1 MGLFGGTKEKKPCAC
16 CGKQLGML
24 NGDIVLADGEICFD
38 CWKNAGFGL
47 STLTASKYT
56 LAQLEEHRKETEAK
70 RAEEALKK
78 KEAADELA
86 ALKSVVPE
94 KTIGPVAFNDTV
106 GVAKV
111 THPNT
116 FEPDQYF
123 RYRQI
128 LDFELLEDG
137 ETVSKSKGGLG
148 SAVVGGMLLGPAGAI
163 VGAAVGGKKTKTKNV
178 CTSMKVKITLRD
190 NHPDAV
196 YVNLITKETKCSSWA
211 YEAAAKQAQ
220 DILSALQVAADK
232 AAGEA
237 AAQASAPALSAAP
250 SAADELMKFKQ
261 LLDAGA
267 ITQEEF
273 DAKKKQLLGL

>member
-1 MGLFGGTKEKKPCAC
+1 MGLFGGNKEKKPCAC
-16 CGKQLGML
+16 CGKPLGLL

-38 CWKNAGFGL
+38 CWKNAGFGF
-47 STLTASKYT
+47 STVGSNEYT
-56 LAQLEEHRKETEAK
+56 LAQLAEHRQEAEAK

-78 KEAADELA
+78 KEAEEDLA
-86 ALKSVVPE
+86 RMRSVMPE
-94 KTIGPVAFNDTV
+94 KTIGPVAFNNTE
-106 GVAKV
+106 GVV
-111 THPNT
+111 RVSFSNM

-128 LDFELLEDG
+128 LGFELLEDG
-137 ETVSKSKGGLG
+137 ESIAKSKGGLG
-148 SAVVGGMLLGPAGAI
+148 SAVVGGMLFGGAGLVAGA
-163 VGAAVGGKKTKTKNV
+163 VLGGKKTKTKNV

-190 NHPDAV
+190 NNPDV
-196 YVNLITKETKCSSWA
+196 IYVDLITKETKCDSGA
-211 YEAAAKQAQ
+211 YKDAAKQAQ

-232 AAGEA
+232 GAGEA
-237 AAQASAPALSAAP
+237 STQPVVVAAAAP

>member
-16 CGKQLGML
+16 CGKPLGL
-24 NGDIVLADGEICFD
+24 LSGDIKLVDGEVCLS
-38 CWKNAGFGL
+38 CWTKAGFP
-47 STLTASKYT
+47 SAAIAANYT
-56 LAQLEEHRKETEAK
+56 MEQFNQHLQEAEAE
-70 RAEEALKK
+70 RAEFKK
-78 KEAADELA
+78 FKPQRT
-86 ALKSVVPE
+86 V
-94 KTIGPVAFNDTV
+94 GPVAFDDSLSIARVRTS
-106 GVAKV
+106 G
-111 THPNT
+111 T
-116 FEPDQYF
+116 FVNEYF
-123 RYRQI
+123 FKYRKI

-137 ETVSKSKGGLG
+137 ETISKSKGGLG
-148 SAVVGGMLLGPAGAI
+148 GAVVGGALLGPAGMIA
-163 VGAAVGGKKTKTKNV
+163 GAVVGGKKTKTKNV

-190 NHPDAV
+190 NNPDV
-196 YVNLITKETKCSSWA
+196 IYMDLVTKETKCDSGA
-211 YEAAAKQAQ
+211 YKSAAKQAQ